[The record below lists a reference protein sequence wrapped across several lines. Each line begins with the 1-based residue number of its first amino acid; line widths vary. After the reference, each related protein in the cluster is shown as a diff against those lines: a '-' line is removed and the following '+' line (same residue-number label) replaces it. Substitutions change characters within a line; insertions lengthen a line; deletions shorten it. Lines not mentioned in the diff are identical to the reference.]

1 MRKFFVFQMDPFEVM
16 EQHLNKLGVMV
27 DELDTIEATIPEVVK
42 MMVLLMNLLVNCQ
55 TLITSLE
62 SFKVEDQKWYD
73 VNIRL
78 LNEGLVK
85 KKKTKTSQ
93 VGGK

>member
-1 MRKFFVFQMDPFEVM
+1 MDPFEVM